1 MQAPLG
7 ASESSPFW
15 QVKRS
20 AIRTIK
26 GHAKDPLLQS
36 GSCVGP
42 ASPQAHSNDPRSC
55 AGAPTAFVGGM
66 RLDSVHLDDTRGCL
80 TAQARD
86 SGSPLLSPKA
96 IEVLAQVGLSSAS
109 AALPVGGLDA
119 ARSEHAELPA
129 DDLTSTF
136 VPADSDG
143 VADEELQDGLEDDVV
158 NEECGEDATLLLA
171 RVCAEAEARSPLYS
185 DVYPLQPDS
194 RLMLQ
199 MVFQMRCE
207 LRARRPALAIEVG
220 CGAAAC
226 ALFLRRLLP
235 STAVLAT
242 DISVSAMHAALA
254 LEDALGPRPVRP
266 AAPSRSAPPELSNL
280 VWTDVPNMVRM
291 DLASAVRPGTADLI
305 CLLPPYVPTSAEAL
319 AHAHASAS
327 ASAVADTD
335 AGGAHDRL
343 RQFEVSSWTWAGGPL
358 GTALLERFI
367 GGDLLRVLAPRGL
380 ALLTVGLLA
389 SPDEIVDLVSR
400 ASRGALVARVAGG
413 GDDHGHKIF
422 CFRVERVS

>member
-1 MQAPLG
+1 MA
-7 ASESSPFW
+7 EC
-15 QVKRS
+15 
-20 AIRTIK
+20 
-26 GHAKDPLLQS
+26 H
-36 GSCVGP
+36 
-42 ASPQAHSNDPRSC
+42 
-55 AGAPTAFVGGM
+55 
-66 RLDSVHLDDTRGCL
+66 DSVHLDDTRGCL

-86 SGSPLLSPKA
+86 SGSPLLSPKV

-109 AALPVGGLDA
+109 AALRVGGLDA

-158 NEECGEDATLLLA
+158 EEECGEDATLLLA
-171 RVCAEAEARSPLYS
+171 RVCAAAEARSPLYS

-199 MVFQMRCE
+199 MVFQMRFE

-226 ALFLRRLLP
+226 ASFLRRLLP

-242 DISVSAMHAALA
+242 DISASAMHAALA
-254 LEDALGPRPVRP
+254 LDAALGPRPVRP
-266 AAPSRSAPPELSNL
+266 AAPSRSAPPEL
-280 VWTDVPNMVRM
+280 PNMVRM

-327 ASAVADTD
+327 ASSSALAGTD
-335 AGGAHDRL
+335 AGGALAVGRNAHI
-343 RQFEVSSWTWAGGPL
+343 RQFEASSWTWAGGPL

-380 ALLTVGLLA
+380 ALLTVGLLG

>member
-1 MQAPLG
+1 M
-7 ASESSPFW
+7 
-15 QVKRS
+15 
-20 AIRTIK
+20 
-26 GHAKDPLLQS
+26 H
-36 GSCVGP
+36 
-42 ASPQAHSNDPRSC
+42 H
-55 AGAPTAFVGGM
+55 
-66 RLDSVHLDDTRGCL
+66 DSVHLDDTRGCL
-80 TAQARD
+80 TAKARD
-86 SGSPLLSPKA
+86 SDSPLLLPKA

-119 ARSEHAELPA
+119 ARSDHAELPA

-143 VADEELQDGLEDDVV
+143 VADEELQDGLEDVFDE
-158 NEECGEDATLLLA
+158 EECSEDATPLLLA
-171 RVCAEAEARSPLYS
+171 RVCAAAEARSPLYS

-199 MVFQMRCE
+199 TVFQMRSE

-226 ALFLRRLLP
+226 ASFLRRLLP

-242 DISVSAMHAALA
+242 DISASAMHAALA
-254 LEDALGPRPVRP
+254 LDAALGPRPVRP
-266 AAPSRSAPPELSNL
+266 AAPSRSAPPQLPNL
-280 VWTDVPNMVRM
+280 VWMDLPNMVRM

-327 ASAVADTD
+327 ASSSAVAGTD
-335 AGGAHDRL
+335 AGGALAVGRNAHIRH
-343 RQFEVSSWTWAGGPL
+343 FEASSWTWAGGPL

-389 SPDEIVDLVSR
+389 SPDEIVELVSR

>member
-1 MQAPLG
+1 
-7 ASESSPFW
+7 
-15 QVKRS
+15 
-20 AIRTIK
+20 
-26 GHAKDPLLQS
+26 
-36 GSCVGP
+36 
-42 ASPQAHSNDPRSC
+42 
-55 AGAPTAFVGGM
+55 M
-66 RLDSVHLDDTRGCL
+66 RHDSVHLDDTRGCL

-86 SGSPLLSPKA
+86 SGSPLLSPKVF
-96 IEVLAQVGLSSAS
+96 EVLAQVGLSSAS

-143 VADEELQDGLEDDVV
+143 VADEELQDGLEDVFDE
-158 NEECGEDATLLLA
+158 EECGEDAKLLLA
-171 RVCAEAEARSPLYS
+171 RVCAAAEARSPLYS

-199 MVFQMRCE
+199 MVFQMRSE

-226 ALFLRRLLP
+226 ASFLRRLLP

-242 DISVSAMHAALA
+242 DISASAMHAALA
-254 LEDALGPRPVRP
+254 LDAALGPRPVRP
-266 AAPSRSAPPELSNL
+266 AAPSRSAPPELPNL

-327 ASAVADTD
+327 ASAVAGTD

-343 RQFEVSSWTWAGGPL
+343 RQFEASSWTWAGGPL

-389 SPDEIVDLVSR
+389 SPDEIVELVSR
-400 ASRGALVARVAGG
+400 ASRGALVARVAGS